1 MTAAM
6 LKIKAFKSVK
16 IETLNMISILNVI
29 GLIILYL
36 FMTNNVV
43 MANYQKTVLQKSIDG
58 LRMEIRT
65 LNLELSDKRSIGF
78 LEGAIQNLNLVVND
92 RIHYIKIVGP
102 VAKNQ

>member
-1 MTAAM
+1 MIGIALNIKT
-6 LKIKAFKSVK
+6 LKNIKIK
-16 IETLNMISILNVI
+16 TLNTVSILSVI
-29 GLIILYL
+29 GLSIFYL

-58 LRMEIRT
+58 LRMEIRA

-78 LEGAIQNLNLVVND
+78 LKGAIRDLNLVIND

-102 VAKNQ
+102 VAKSR